1 MPFAEAK
8 NGPIRQT
15 SANPF
20 PDKIPQALT
29 NTNSLIPTYMA
40 ESLAQV
46 LAAAQAAASAE
57 LTLGAEE
64 EEEEEEDAV
73 GNVAEEEEEEDD
85 EDEDA
90 DIDAQASEI
99 ALRLGQQLWED
110 INKAQAAQAASTTLI
125 TPFGQKLSRK
135 EEAVISTMKTVL
147 SLIEQDAAAKN
158 VLESTVLLANTG
170 NILETLRHCVS
181 TNSVAKD
188 ICTPLSHLLVSLAK
202 SENLFGGLRH
212 SNIPSMELD
221 KGKRRREEGD
231 ESLMHRPLKRPYI
244 LDGDLHAQ
252 VSEAVR
258 AITQALRNAPPQA
271 LDPDF
276 IASIRLQLHQVFL
289 FAVTSSARGGHEMHA
304 LQEISGLIQVIGVLS
319 GIQIGQP
326 PETLSSDTPYSSNPA
341 YTWMNQPRGFSPM
354 TDIGTA
360 VYPCLIAGCRKV
372 FSRLYSLRAHQRGH
386 STHRPFRCTIC
397 PASFARNHDLKRHV
411 RLHDKKA
418 WRCEGCQKIFSRRD
432 AIKRH
437 KTGSKTRGVK
447 SEICINADVVEVD
460 LDDEGGED
468 SLREERRTKLWNSIV
483 ASGVNTAQDAHR
495 NACTTE
501 EGELPSEVIVNT
513 QSVVLGLQGLLQSY
527 VGSALGTPQAQQMPL
542 TTDPTNSQATLA
554 SVIARAQL
562 QSVPV
567 KQIPDIASSVA
578 VAPMPSSIIPTT
590 STENTDG
597 QDVTMSSPNPADPSA
612 TPIIPS
618 LSMYGLSD
626 EQAKML
632 ELAIANAASA
642 AQAQAEAEA
651 ALEEEE
657 NDSSEGND
665 SDGTDDQETIS

>member
-1 MPFAEAK
+1 MQ
-8 NGPIRQT
+8 IL
-15 SANPF
+15 
-20 PDKIPQALT
+20 PDKILQALT
-29 NTNSLIPTYMA
+29 NTNSLVPPYMA

-46 LAAAQAAASAE
+46 LAAAQAAANAE
-57 LTLGAEE
+57 ITLDA

-73 GNVAEEEEEEDD
+73 GNVVEEEEEEDE

-90 DIDAQASEI
+90 DIDAQAQEI

-110 INKAQAAQAASTTLI
+110 INNAQAAQAASNALTN
-125 TPFGQKLSRK
+125 PSGQKLSRK

-158 VLESTVLLANTG
+158 VLESTALLANTG
-170 NILETLRHCVS
+170 NILETLQRCVT
-181 TNSVAKD
+181 TNSVAKH
-188 ICTPLSHLLVSLAK
+188 ICTPLSHALVSLAK

-231 ESLMHRPLKRPYI
+231 ESLMHRPPKRPYI
-244 LDGDLHAQ
+244 LDGDLYAQ

-258 AITQALRNAPPQA
+258 VITQALGNAPSQA
-271 LDPDF
+271 LDPNF
-276 IASIRLQLHQVFL
+276 ISSIRLQLHQVFL

-326 PETLSSDTPYSSNPA
+326 PETLSSNAPYA
-341 YTWMNQPRGFSPM
+341 AHTWMNQSQAFTAM

-360 VYPCLIAGCRKV
+360 VYPCLVAGCGKV

-418 WRCEGCQKIFSRRD
+418 WRCEGCHKIFSRRD

-468 SLREERRTKLWNSIV
+468 SLREERRTKLWNGIV

-495 NACTTE
+495 NAYATE

-513 QSVVLGLQGLLQSY
+513 QAVVLGLQGLLQSH

-542 TTDPTNSQATLA
+542 TTDPTNGQATLA

-567 KQIPDIASSVA
+567 KQVPDIASSAA
-578 VAPMPSSIIPTT
+578 VAPMPSSIIPTA
-590 STENTDG
+590 STENIDG
-597 QDVTMSSPNPADPSA
+597 QDVTMSSPNAADPSA

-651 ALEEEE
+651 ALEEEDENE

-665 SDGTDDQETIS
+665 SDGTDDQETIL